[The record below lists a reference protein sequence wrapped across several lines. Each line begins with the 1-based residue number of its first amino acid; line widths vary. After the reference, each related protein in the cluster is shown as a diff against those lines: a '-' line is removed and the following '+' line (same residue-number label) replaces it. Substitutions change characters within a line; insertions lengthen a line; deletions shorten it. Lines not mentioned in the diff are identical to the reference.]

1 MMGKE
6 LYRQRRI
13 SLAEVNQTE
22 NDFGSGDPRAKRTSA
37 GWGIAAAASIAV
49 VYGVLQS
56 GAFRE
61 VTVVVVFALGV
72 LLAAAS
78 MMGSRSEGEIIKRSE
93 RLETLLAR
101 LVDKV
106 ES

>member
-1 MMGKE
+1 MKKRRRDSTSSMMGKE
-6 LYRQRRI
+6 LYHQRRI

-22 NDFGSGDPRAKRTSA
+22 NDFGSGDPRVKRTSA
-37 GWGIAAAASIAV
+37 GWGIAAAAASIAV

-78 MMGSRSEGEIIKRSE
+78 MMGSRSEGEI
-93 RLETLLAR
+93 
-101 LVDKV
+101 
-106 ES
+106 

>member
-1 MMGKE
+1 MKKRRRDSTSSMMGKE

-22 NDFGSGDPRAKRTSA
+22 NDFGSGDPRVKRTSA

-61 VTVVVVFALGV
+61 VTVVVVFALGCTT
-72 LLAAAS
+72 
-78 MMGSRSEGEIIKRSE
+78 SRS
-93 RLETLLAR
+93 
-101 LVDKV
+101 LVDGEQKRRGNY
-106 ES
+106 